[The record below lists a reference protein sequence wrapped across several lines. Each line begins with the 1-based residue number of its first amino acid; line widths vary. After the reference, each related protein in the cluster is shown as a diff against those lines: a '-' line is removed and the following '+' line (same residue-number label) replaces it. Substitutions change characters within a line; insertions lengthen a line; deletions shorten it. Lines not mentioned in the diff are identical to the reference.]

1 MVKAHYIMKKVQQ
14 SLDENT
20 SLNNKSCFHYKTNLE
35 HAVRS
40 VRMYRPTAPN
50 PGMCVTVN
58 ILHGYSLRSS
68 LTRRKTS

>member
-1 MVKAHYIMKKVQQ
+1 MEKARYIMKKVQQ
-14 SLDENT
+14 SLDKSP

-50 PGMCVTVN
+50 IRPLNLVCVFTWLFL
-58 ILHGYSLRSS
+58 IKII
-68 LTRRKTS
+68 TDKRKL

>member
-40 VRMYRPTAPN
+40 VRMYKPTAPN
-50 PGMCVTVN
+50 IRPLNLVCV
-58 ILHGYSLRSS
+58 LL
-68 LTRRKTS
+68 